1 MFPAALLPAL
11 AGDTTPPNPG
21 FSWVNLLILVIVAAV
36 AWPLYTRLRDKISR
50 DRKARW
56 AREEQEAQ
64 DAQDRFTEDTD
75 PDLRRDQT
83 S

>member
-1 MFPAALLPAL
+1 MLFDTVPA
-11 AGDTTPPNPG
+11 NPG

-56 AREEQEAQ
+56 AREEQERA
-64 DAQDRFTEDTD
+64 TYSEDTD
-75 PDLRRDQT
+75 PDLRHD
-83 S
+83 